1 MDIKGKAKVDAR
13 TKNLVKR
20 LRSQDIAIIDHAD
33 LDELSAEA
41 LQNCRPK
48 AVINASSSITGKYP
62 NAGPLNLIK
71 AGVPL
76 LDAAGP
82 KVMQDIEEGDEVLI
96 SGEEII
102 CQGRWVA
109 RGTLLTESDVHRKM
123 AAASLNLKSELSK
136 FVDNTLEYARKEQG
150 LILGEYPV
158 PPLRTQIRNRHTLVV
173 VRGAGYQEDILAVKS
188 YIEEVKPVLIGVDGG
203 ADALL
208 ELGYRPD
215 LIVGDMDSV
224 SDEALLSGAE

>member
-1 MDIKGKAKVDAR
+1 MARQVRMDIKGKAKVDAR

-123 AAASLNLKSELSK
+123 AAASLNLNQNCPSLW
-136 FVDNTLEYARKEQG
+136 
-150 LILGEYPV
+150 I
-158 PPLRTQIRNRHTLVV
+158 I
-173 VRGAGYQEDILAVKS
+173 
-188 YIEEVKPVLIGVDGG
+188 
-203 ADALL
+203 
-208 ELGYRPD
+208 
-215 LIVGDMDSV
+215 
-224 SDEALLSGAE
+224 LLSMREKSRG